1 VNARDRI
8 GPGPWSN
15 AKGVVIAKDV
25 EELHA
30 NPNINFDTA
39 LTAKGEHVNSRRLK
53 PNYHDILTG
62 SQANGHAFPTDKGDT
77 TCRNWTSSGEGS
89 AFVGHH
95 DREGLRDDAT
105 SKSWNSS
112 HPSRGCSLEALNG
125 TGGNG
130 YFYCFAVN

>member
-8 GPGPWSN
+8 GKGPWRN
-15 AKGVVIAKDV
+15 AKGVVVAKDV

-30 NPNINFDTA
+30 NPNINFETG
-39 LTAKGEHVNSRRLK
+39 LTAKGEPVNSRRMK

-62 SQANGHAFPTDKGDT
+62 SQADGRAFPAEKGDT
-77 TCRNWTSSGEGS
+77 TCGNWTKGGEGS

-95 DREGLRDDAT
+95 DREGLRDDAS

-130 YFYCFAVN
+130 YFYCFAAN